1 MDCSSIRKIGAAVF
15 AFAALAASPVRGD
28 VTDVVLPDGY
38 QRIGYVRGDGIAYAN
53 LGITLSSDDTV
64 EVEAMVDESVTTPDA
79 CVFGSRNSKDN
90 QSFFWTF
97 KGDENAVNATYGLW
111 NDPGGRIF
119 SNDKAISSLFIGKKV
134 LCHLGAD
141 RRGFYASDGSVLF
154 SGAEFTNKSTKKFAC
169 TDECRLFVA
178 NGNISGWATHA
189 FVGRIYSFTV
199 TTNGVPRMNLVP
211 CIKQFEVGFYDTVGG
226 GFYGNSAGSGAFA
239 YDGTVEVVEI
249 PNQVITGE
257 AIEPEVLVLGA
268 DENPLVLDRDYT
280 VAYANN
286 VGLGTAVVTVTGKGD
301 YEGWSQVVNFSIVR
315 PPESPVRLT
324 GDFTGKAIRAGGQAE
339 VRHLRVVTADG
350 ETLDDSSYVVSYVNN
365 TQDGQ
370 ATVWAKVIAGEYAG
384 AMDAASFF
392 VSTLPDQYGMAG
404 YVQGDGTAYIDLG
417 ITLSSDDTVDVVAMV
432 DESVTTPD
440 ACVFG
445 SRNANDSHSFFWT
458 FKGDENAVNATYG
471 LWSDPGGWIFS
482 NDRAISALFIGR
494 KVQCHLGADR
504 RGFYTSDGS
513 VLFSGAEF
521 TNWSVRNFAC
531 TDECRLFLANGNISA
546 WATHAFVGRIYS
558 FTVTTN
564 GANRMNLV
572 PCISQG
578 EVGFYDTVGGKFY
591 GNSAGSGAFAYDGT
605 VEVEEIPDQVITGS
619 AVEPEVVVFG
629 ANDSPLVLGAD
640 YTVAYSNNVGLG
652 TAVATVIGKGDYEG
666 WSKVLNF
673 SIVRP
678 FKSPVR
684 IEGDFTCKAIR
695 SGGQAEVSNLR
706 VVTADGK
713 TLDASCYAVGYVNNT
728 QDGQAT
734 VWAKVVAGEYAGAI
748 DAAPFRVCTVPR
760 KYKIVEYV
768 QGDGTA
774 YVNLGIKFS
783 SVDIVEAVAMVDESV
798 ETPDGCIFGTRDKI
812 NNTCSL
818 FWVFKGDENAV
829 NGSYGY
835 GENPGARIFRSSKEI
850 CNLFRGEKV
859 LCHLG
864 ADRRG
869 FYRAEDGLVLFS
881 GGEYTNL
888 SAQYFT
894 CADECRLFIGAGDIA
909 AWSPHA
915 FDGRIYSFSVST
927 REGLRMCLV
936 PCIYE
941 GEVGFYDTVGG
952 GFYGNSAESGSLIAG
967 PTCFNGGFMIR
978 LQ

>member
-1 MDCSSIRKIGAAVF
+1 MDCSSIRMIGAAVF

-53 LGITLSSDDTV
+53 LGITLSSADTV

-79 CVFGSRNSKDN
+79 CVFGSRNSTDN

-169 TDECRLFVA
+169 TDECRLFIA

-301 YEGWSQVVNFSIVR
+301 YEGWSQVVNFSIAR

-370 ATVWAKVIAGEYAG
+370 ATVLAKVIAGEYAG
-384 AMDAASFF
+384 AMDAASFR
-392 VSTLPDQYGMAG
+392 VGTVPDQYEMAG

-417 ITLSSDDTVDVVAMV
+417 ITLSYADTVEVVASV
-432 DESVTTPD
+432 DES
-440 ACVFG
+440 
-445 SRNANDSHSFFWT
+445 
-458 FKGDENAVNATYG
+458 
-471 LWSDPGGWIFS
+471 
-482 NDRAISALFIGR
+482 
-494 KVQCHLGADR
+494 
-504 RGFYTSDGS
+504 
-513 VLFSGAEF
+513 AE
-521 TNWSVRNFAC
+521 
-531 TDECRLFLANGNISA
+531 
-546 WATHAFVGRIYS
+546 
-558 FTVTTN
+558 
-564 GANRMNLV
+564 
-572 PCISQG
+572 
-578 EVGFYDTVGGKFY
+578 
-591 GNSAGSGAFAYDGT
+591 
-605 VEVEEIPDQVITGS
+605 
-619 AVEPEVVVFG
+619 
-629 ANDSPLVLGAD
+629 
-640 YTVAYSNNVGLG
+640 
-652 TAVATVIGKGDYEG
+652 
-666 WSKVLNF
+666 
-673 SIVRP
+673 
-678 FKSPVR
+678 
-684 IEGDFTCKAIR
+684 
-695 SGGQAEVSNLR
+695 
-706 VVTADGK
+706 
-713 TLDASCYAVGYVNNT
+713 TL
-728 QDGQAT
+728 
-734 VWAKVVAGEYAGAI
+734 
-748 DAAPFRVCTVPR
+748 
-760 KYKIVEYV
+760 
-768 QGDGTA
+768 
-774 YVNLGIKFS
+774 
-783 SVDIVEAVAMVDESV
+783 
-798 ETPDGCIFGTRDKI
+798 DGCIFGTRNKN
-812 NNTCSL
+812 NNTSSL

-835 GENPGARIFRSSKEI
+835 SAGMGTRIYVSSKDI
-850 CNLFRGEKV
+850 CDLFKGEKV

-869 FYRAEDGLVLFS
+869 FYRAEDGSVLFS

-888 SAQYFT
+888 SIQDFT